1 MRTLLLGF
9 CTVLAC
15 FSQGRINAGGP
26 AFIDA
31 LGQLWQADAYF
42 TGGAVSTGAIPP
54 GTPGYYL
61 TKRYGDFSYLL
72 PVPAG
77 QYTVA
82 LDFIENV
89 VAPGARVFS
98 VSINGTPVLTNYDI
112 AADVGQNVPVRKIFP
127 ATAANSGI
135 LIQFTT
141 VTRSAVVNAIEF
153 GPAPVVQATSKGGG
167 CEDGLQTGNG
177 VGAQGGLF
185 PAPYGFFSCRNMS
198 GGPLLITRFN
208 CQTDVAG
215 QVADLQV
222 KGTDGLLHSVLAS
235 PIVCTTDG
243 AEGSVLPG
251 ASYNDGDVLW
261 WFVRIVAPTDP
272 SLPLVNEVILSAV
285 REQAPVGAVLASLES
300 CSGSGPGWDCE
311 GLLHA
316 AVQLVDGSMLSI
328 VGVAMVPPA
337 NPATVWT
344 AK

>member
-1 MRTLLLGF
+1 MKTLLLGF

-15 FSQGRINAGGP
+15 WGQGRINAGGP
-26 AFIDA
+26 AFTDA
-31 LGQLWQADAYF
+31 LGQIWQADAYF
-42 TGGAVSTGAIPP
+42 TGGAISTGAIPP

-82 LDFIENV
+82 LDFVENV
-89 VAPGARVFS
+89 VGPGARVFS
-98 VSINGTPVLTNYDI
+98 VSINGAPALTNYDI

-135 LIQFTT
+135 QIQFTT
-141 VTRSAVVNAIEF
+141 VTRSALVNAIEF
-153 GPAPVVQATSKGGG
+153 GPAPAVVVSDNSKGQ
-167 CEDGLQTGNG
+167 CENGLQTGNG
-177 VGAQGGLF
+177 VGSSGGLF
-185 PAPYGFFSCRNMS
+185 PAPYGFFSCKNVS
-198 GGPLLITRFN
+198 GGPLQITRFN

-235 PIVCTTDG
+235 PVVCTTDG

-251 ASYNDGDVLW
+251 SSYNDGDVLW
-261 WFVRIVAPTDP
+261 WFVRIIEPTDP
-272 SLPLVNEVILSAV
+272 SLPLVNEVLLSAV

-300 CSGSGPGWDCE
+300 CSGSGRSE
-311 GLLHA
+311 EHTSELQSL
-316 AVQLVDGSMLSI
+316 
-328 VGVAMVPPA
+328 
-337 NPATVWT
+337 
-344 AK
+344 

>member
-1 MRTLLLGF
+1 MRTLLLAF
-9 CTVLAC
+9 CTVTC
-15 FSQGRINAGGP
+15 FAQGRINAGGP
-26 AFIDA
+26 AFTDA

-42 TGGAVSTGAIPP
+42 TGGAISTGAIPP

-89 VAPGARVFS
+89 VGPGARVFS
-98 VSINGTPVLTNYDI
+98 VSIDGAPVLTNYDI

-141 VTRSAVVNAIEF
+141 VTRSALVNAIEF
-153 GPAPVVQATSKGGG
+153 GPAPAVVVQSNNKGQ
-167 CEDGLQTGNG
+167 CEDELATGNG
-177 VGAQGGLF
+177 AGNSGGLF
-185 PAPYGFFSCRNMS
+185 VAPYAFFSCKNVS

-272 SLPLVNEVILSAV
+272 SLPLVNEVLLSAV
-285 REQAPVGAVLASLES
+285 REQAPVGAVLAFLES
-300 CSGSGPGWDCE
+300 CSGSGPGWDCG

-328 VGVAMVPPA
+328 VGVAMAPPA